1 MNELLQYAFR
11 IRAAMNK
18 MQRDISIEM
27 QKQHGVDLTRP
38 QCYLLSLISTEEPC
52 KITSLAKKLGV
63 RPSTI
68 STMINR
74 LVDDGYVSR
83 EYGHNDRRNVLVSI
97 TARGSEVLKRDV
109 ENYSKVLQQFIG
121 ALEADELETFTQTFE
136 KISSIH
142 ELRS

>member
-1 MNELLQYAFR
+1 MNDLLRYAFR

-18 MQRDISIEM
+18 MQRDISTEM
-27 QKQHGVDLTRP
+27 QKQQGVDLTRP
-38 QCYLLSLISTEEPC
+38 QCYLLSLISNEEPC
-52 KITSLAKKLGV
+52 KITSLAQKLGV

-74 LVDDGYVSR
+74 LVDEGFVSR

-97 TARGSEVLKRDV
+97 TERGKEVLERDV
-109 ENYSKVLQQFIG
+109 ENYGQVLQRFIG
-121 ALEADELETFTQTFE
+121 SLEPSELETFTRTFE

-142 ELRS
+142 ELKS

>member
-1 MNELLQYAFR
+1 MNDLLRYAFR

-38 QCYLLSLISTEEPC
+38 QCYLLSLISNEEPC
-52 KITSLAKKLGV
+52 KITSLAQKLGV

-74 LVDDGYVSR
+74 LVDEGYVSR

-97 TARGSEVLKRDV
+97 TERGKEVLKRDV
-109 ENYSKVLQQFIG
+109 ENYGKVLQQFIG
-121 ALEADELETFTQTFE
+121 SLESSELETFTQTFE

-142 ELRS
+142 EVKS

>member
-1 MNELLQYAFR
+1 MNDLLQHAFR

-27 QKQHGVDLTRP
+27 QKQFGMDLTRP
-38 QCYLLSLISTEEPC
+38 QCYLLSLISNEEPC
-52 KITSLAKKLGV
+52 KITHLAKKLGV

-74 LVDDGYVSR
+74 LVDDGFVSR

-97 TARGSEVLKRDV
+97 TLLGKEVLKKDV
-109 ENYSKVLQQFIG
+109 ENYGKVLQQFIG
-121 ALEADELETFTQTFE
+121 SLESTELETFTRTFE
-136 KISSIH
+136 KIAAIH
-142 ELRS
+142 EAR

>member
-1 MNELLQYAFR
+1 MNDLLQHAFR

-27 QKQHGVDLTRP
+27 QKQFGMDLTRP
-38 QCYLLSLISTEEPC
+38 QCYLLSLISIEEPC
-52 KITSLAKKLGV
+52 KITHLAKKLGV

-74 LVDDGYVSR
+74 LVDDGFVSR

-97 TARGSEVLKRDV
+97 TLLGKEVLKKDV
-109 ENYSKVLQQFIG
+109 ENYGKVLQQFIG
-121 ALEADELETFTQTFE
+121 SLESTELETFTRTFE
-136 KISSIH
+136 KIAAIH
-142 ELRS
+142 EAR

>member
-1 MNELLQYAFR
+1 MNDLLKYAFR

-18 MQRDISIEM
+18 MQRDISVEM

-74 LVDDGYVSR
+74 LVDEGFVSR

-97 TARGSEVLKRDV
+97 TERGKEVLKRDV
-109 ENYSKVLQQFIG
+109 ENYGKVLQQFIG
-121 ALEADELETFTQTFE
+121 FLEPSELETFTRTFE

-142 ELRS
+142 EMKS